1 VSRTATSIG
10 AIATFAVLAA
20 CTPPR
25 QVPESPAPPSAAS
38 EWPDTYVATMA
49 AARAGKLDSAD
60 HALTTFAQRFAGT
73 AEAREVPYWRAL
85 LKLDSAS
92 AGGNREAVAL
102 LQGYLADSAA
112 VLHRTEAATLL
123 RLQQALDARTAAMA
137 APPPAAAVR
146 ADDKARD
153 EEMQRLR
160 EDLARA
166 NAELERI
173 KRRLARPKP

>member
-1 VSRTATSIG
+1 MRAASTIR
-10 AIATFAVLAA
+10 AIATLALLAA
-20 CTPPR
+20 CVPPR
-25 QVPESPAPPSAAS
+25 HVPEPAPLPTAAS
-38 EWPDTYVATMA
+38 EWPATYVATMA
-49 AARAGKLDSAD
+49 AARAGQLDSAD
-60 HALTTFAQRFAGT
+60 HALTTFAQRFPGT

-92 AGGNREAVAL
+92 VGGSREAVAL
-102 LQGYLADSAA
+102 LRGYLADSAT

-123 RLQQALDARTAAMA
+123 RLQQALDARAAAIA
-137 APPPAAAVR
+137 AQPPAATVR
-146 ADDKARD
+146 PDDRARD

>member
-1 VSRTATSIG
+1 VRRAASTFG
-10 AIATFAVLAA
+10 AVAGLAVLAA

-25 QVPESPAPPSAAS
+25 HVPEPPPPPTAAS
-38 EWPDTYVATMA
+38 EWPATYVATMA
-49 AARAGKLDSAD
+49 AARAGHRDSAD
-60 HALTTFAQRFAGT
+60 HALTTFAHRFPGS

-92 AGGNREAVAL
+92 VGGNREAVAL

-112 VLHRTEAATLL
+112 VLHRIEAATLL
-123 RLQQALDARTAAMA
+123 RLQQALDARAAAMA
-137 APPPAAAVR
+137 AQPPTAVAR
-146 ADDKARD
+146 ADDRARE